1 LTQERGFMCVY
12 IGIHI
17 CKDFVEWKLA
27 SICILVVEDLVVWSR
42 LILWLGTFAC
52 SALAYDEDDFRV

>member
-1 LTQERGFMCVY
+1 MCVY
-12 IGIHI
+12 IGTDI

-27 SICILVVEDLVVWSR
+27 SICILVVEDVVVWSR

-52 SALAYDEDDFRV
+52 SALVYDEDDFRV